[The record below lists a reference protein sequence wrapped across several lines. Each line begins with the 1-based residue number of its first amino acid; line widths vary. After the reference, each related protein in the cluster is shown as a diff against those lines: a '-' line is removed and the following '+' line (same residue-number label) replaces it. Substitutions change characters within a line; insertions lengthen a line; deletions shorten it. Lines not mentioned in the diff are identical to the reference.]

1 MCDCVIMRENFFILC
16 MCVDFVLFFRDCV
29 FRGENGLVITIG
41 LDFDL
46 LYLIC
51 SLAETALSPH
61 IIYLNL

>member
-1 MCDCVIMRENFFILC
+1 MCG
-16 MCVDFVLFFRDCV
+16 VDLVFLFVTVYFE
-29 FRGENGLVITIG
+29 GENGLVITIG